1 MKPVLLLLLCVFGF
15 AVATPAWAAPILAW
29 DAVTTDTTGAPLGPG
44 LEVSS
49 YRVYRCGTS
58 LGGPCAAPDR
68 VLVGTA
74 TTPATQLD
82 LAGEPFP
89 QVYVVTAVN
98 RAGESLD
105 SAKFKVTPAAEPR
118 NLRLP

>member
-1 MKPVLLLLLCVFGF
+1 MVRVLLAAGFVLLSLSSS
-15 AVATPAWAAPILAW
+15 ASAAPLLAW
-29 DAVTTDTTGAPLGPG
+29 DAVTTDPTGVPLGPG

-58 LGGPCAAPDR
+58 MGGACAAPER
-68 VLVGTA
+68 VLLGTA
-74 TTPATQLD
+74 VAPATQID
-82 LAGEPFP
+82 LMGEPFP

>member
-1 MKPVLLLLLCVFGF
+1 MRVLGALVLLLFGSALP
-15 AVATPAWAAPILAW
+15 AVAAPILAW
-29 DAVTTDTTGAPLGPG
+29 DAVTTDASGTPLVAG
-44 LEVSS
+44 LEVMS
-49 YRVYRCGTS
+49 YNVYRCGTGM
-58 LGGPCAAPDR
+58 GGACAAPDR
-68 VLVGTA
+68 LLVGIIA
-74 TTPATQLD
+74 APAVQID
-82 LAGEPFP
+82 LAGQSFP

>member
-1 MKPVLLLLLCVFGF
+1 MRRLVCGILLSMLGTNPV
-15 AVATPAWAAPILAW
+15 WAAPILAW

-44 LEVSS
+44 LEVSA
-49 YRVYRCGTS
+49 YKVYKCGTALS
-58 LGGPCAAPDR
+58 GPCAAPDR
-68 VLVGTA
+68 VVVNTVA
-74 TTPATQLD
+74 APATQLD
-82 LAGEPFP
+82 LAGQAFP

-105 SAKFKVTPAAEPR
+105 SAKFKVTPADAPK